1 MRRSFLALLAMLP
14 GLGAAV
20 WLFVIEDPETSVAN
34 RLDAC
39 VVRVM
44 AEGPGGAAPGTGFVV
59 NDDFVVTN
67 FHVVRAHVEDGW
79 RLIVIDR
86 HAPDDVRRLPA
97 EIVEGFPC
105 EDLAVLSVKGL
116 DRPAVT
122 FAAGEREPPAKG
134 GRCSRSASP
143 APPID
148 WARRIKPAWCEGR
161 SAGSSTRRGRP
172 MVRSSPFFSTPHPST
187 PAIVADR

>member
-14 GLGAAV
+14 ELGAAV
-20 WLFVIEDPETSVAN
+20 WLFVIEGPETSVAN
-34 RLDAC
+34 RLDAS
-39 VVRVM
+39 VVQ
-44 AEGPGGAAPGTGFVV
+44 
-59 NDDFVVTN
+59 
-67 FHVVRAHVEDGW
+67 AHVEDGW

-86 HAPDDVRRLPA
+86 HTPDDVRRLPA
-97 EIVEGFPC
+97 EIVESFPG

-134 GRCSRSASP
+134 GRCLRSASP